1 MIDRS
6 AFLLKE
12 HGFAF
17 EEGVYSTAELEAM
30 VAAVEAMDGT
40 ATGVM
45 RTEETYAIRQ
55 VMKHVPALLPIVL
68 NERMQELLVRHL
80 GDDAFVC
87 KSIWFDKP
95 SGGNWF
101 VGYHQDIS
109 INVVRKIEAEDY
121 SRWTSK
127 HGLIGV
133 VPPVDVLERVLTV
146 RIHVDRADAS
156 NGALKVKAGTHRFGL
171 LRDPQDGAMEVECP
185 MEAGDVM
192 LMRPLLLHASMRST
206 VPAPRRVLHLE
217 FSRDQLANG
226 MAWAEQHAPAPAAN
240 VPH

>member
-1 MIDRS
+1 MVTRS
-6 AFLLKE
+6 AFELKE
-12 HGFAF
+12 QGFAF
-17 EEGVYSTAELEAM
+17 VDGVYTPAELEAM
-30 VAAVEAMDGT
+30 VAAVAAMDGT
-40 ATGVM
+40 AAGVM

-55 VMKHVPALLPIVL
+55 VVKHVPALLPIVL
-68 NERMQELLVRHL
+68 NERMQELLARHI
-80 GDDAFVC
+80 GADACVC

-95 SGGNWF
+95 PGGNWF

-109 INVVRKIEAEDY
+109 INVARKVEAEGY

-146 RIHVDRADAS
+146 RIHVDRADAL

-171 LRDPQDGAMEVECP
+171 LRDAQEGAMEVECP

-206 VPAPRRVLHLE
+206 VPARRRVLHLE
-217 FSRDQLANG
+217 FSRDHLADG
-226 MAWAEQHAPAPAAN
+226 MAWAELHSL
-240 VPH
+240 